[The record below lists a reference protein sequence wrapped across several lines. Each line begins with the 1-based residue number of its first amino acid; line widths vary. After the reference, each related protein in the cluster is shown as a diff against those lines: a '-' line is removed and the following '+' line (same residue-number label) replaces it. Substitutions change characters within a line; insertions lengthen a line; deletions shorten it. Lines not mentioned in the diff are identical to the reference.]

1 MAKLCFH
8 AYGES
13 LPAEACPEVVAEF
26 DGIRYRAKVTE
37 ASSRMFRAELLE
49 PFSRSI
55 TCEMPVFVVAMS
67 NFRLVRDGQPTTE
80 MLKLLHSK
88 MEMAHQQ
95 SLRQSVIEV
104 AFAVNGPRLE
114 GLFREAEARHGNL
127 TTEEQE
133 LARDMTRLVSSL
145 TKCEGELRREIQRGM
160 REGRIGREEGLAML
174 QDHHALRA
182 AAEAQLP
189 EDAKA
194 IDSLKPRLDAV
205 QSAKEKIA
213 AEFLKQSGFSLEAF
227 RLFMKGRS

>member
-1 MAKLCFH
+1 MVKLRFH
-8 AYGES
+8 AHGES

-26 DGIRYRAKVTE
+26 DGIRYRAKVTK
-37 ASSRMFRAELLE
+37 ASSRMFRAELIE

-67 NFRLVRDGQPTTE
+67 SFRLVRDGQPTTE

-88 MEMAHQQ
+88 METIHQDG
-95 SLRQSVIEV
+95 LRQSAIEV

-133 LARDMTRLVSSL
+133 HARGMTRLVS
-145 TKCEGELRREIQRGM
+145 TVHKYKGKLRREIQPGM
-160 REGRIGREEGLAML
+160 RGGRIGREEGLAML
-174 QDHHALRA
+174 QDHHALRT

-189 EDAKA
+189 EEAKA
-194 IDSLKPRLDAV
+194 IESRKTRLDAV
-205 QSAKEKIA
+205 RTAKEQVA
-213 AEFLKQSGFSLEAF
+213 AEFLKQTGFSLEAF